1 MAQPSGAIQNLL
13 DRMTSSDK
21 DYRFMATNDLMGEL
35 QHDNIRMDDDSE
47 TKVTNQI
54 IGLLSDKNGEV
65 QNLAV
70 KCLGFLV
77 AKIKDSRRQ
86 LVIKSLCHMLRNESE
101 QIRDIA
107 SIALKTIVTEVP
119 FSQDMIIIV
128 DSDLSPN
135 LLEAIGNNKDVNVQ
149 LESLEILTE
158 LIIRVGSQVT
168 NWHDRIQAQ
177 LISLL
182 ESERSA
188 VRKRSMNALSNL
200 LACCS
205 DSLFAETITQITQLL
220 TSLSPRSSEEANS
233 RFESHSN
240 YCVAAKTLLQ
250 CLATIIRLAGHRS
263 NKEQLSQ
270 VMPVIHTF
278 CMINDDEIREYCIQ
292 AFEAY
297 IKRCPVIV
305 SGCLPD
311 IINVCLNNIS
321 HDPNY
326 NYEEEDDDDEAM
338 DMDGEDDAS
347 DSADDY
353 SDNDDLSWK
362 VRRASAKCL
371 EAIVLSRP
379 DLINDFFVTMTPVLV
394 SRFKEREDSVKVDII
409 QTFVSISK
417 QTRQL
422 AKEAKNSQV
431 LPVALVKLSEMIPF
445 IVAKS
450 SNLLRE
456 KAIKTR
462 QIVFQMFIEIMNTLP
477 NSLANHVDSLV
488 PGILYSLVDKNS
500 SSTMK
505 IDALVFVQELLKTH
519 EPPTFYPQVHV
530 LLPAVMTAVSD
541 PFYKIAAEALSLL
554 THLVRVIRQPDYG
567 PMPDFE
573 SVLSMIYSKTLERM
587 SKGDL
592 DIEIKE
598 RAISCMGQIIA
609 TFGDRM
615 ADQLPTALEMLHD
628 KLNNDATRLTA
639 VKALIK
645 IATSPVNMSLNSLFP
660 RAFTTVG
667 PFLRKNSR
675 PLKISTLILIE
686 NVVRRSIDLLDSES
700 AQSVILV
707 DVPNLINENDLY
719 VSQLAL
725 TMLTT
730 VVKTHKAFH
739 QIVPQHV
746 LPETLKLVRSPLLQ
760 GSALQATLQFLSTIV
775 RCSFPGLDHKAL
787 LNKLVEPIYNGMPVH
802 KQAYHSTAK
811 AVATIT
817 VGDDAKALATVSQ
830 LVEDSK
836 VHSKNDSIY
845 TLILLSIGEIGRTTD
860 LSQVPNLIEGI
871 LEAFNSSSED
881 VKSAGSFAL
890 GCVAVGNMSRFLPI
904 ILHEIESRNKRQYLI
919 LHSLREIISSGR
931 LEQLESIWS
940 LLMKHC
946 ECQEEGTRNVVSEC
960 LGKLALHQPADLLQ
974 RLLQNLRNDYRDKPL
989 ARSTIVAAIKFTITD
1004 QPQDIDHV
1012 LRQCIGEFLVTLQD
1026 ADINVRRVALIT
1038 FNSAAHH
1045 KPSLILDLL
1054 PKMLPLLYQE
1064 TLVKPELI
1072 REVEMGPF
1080 KHKVD
1085 DGLDSRKAA
1094 FECMYTLL
1102 DTCQNQLDMLEF
1114 LTYVENGLKDH
1125 YDIKMLTYLMLDR
1138 LAALCPAAVLQRM
1151 DRLIYPLEDVCRT
1164 KPKDN
1169 AVKQE
1174 HEKHDELRRSALR
1187 AFDALKS
1194 TPNADRHP
1202 VAVRFYEK
1210 LIKVD
1215 KELSELYSSIHR
1227 DNVATGDVV
1236 HRMDM
1241 SRN

>member
-21 DYRFMATNDLMGEL
+21 DYRFMATNDLIGEL
-35 QHDNIRMDDDSE
+35 QHDNIRLDDDSE
-47 TKVTNQI
+47 LRVTNQI
-54 IGLLSDKNGEV
+54 VGLLGDKNGEV

-70 KCLGFLV
+70 KCLGYLV
-77 AKIKDSRRQ
+77 SKVKDPRRQ
-86 LVIKSLCHMLRNESE
+86 LVIKSLCRMLRSGQE

-119 FSQDMIIIV
+119 FSQEMIIII
-128 DSDLSPN
+128 DSDLNPN
-135 LLEAIGNNKDVNVQ
+135 LLEAVGNNSDVNVQ
-149 LESLEILTE
+149 LESLDILSE
-158 LIIRVGSQVT
+158 LIIRVGSQIT
-168 NWHDRIQAQ
+168 NWHDRFQGQ
-177 LISLL
+177 LIQLL
-182 ESERSA
+182 ESDRSA

-205 DSLFAETITQITQLL
+205 DELFARTIAQLIELLGRITPK
-220 TSLSPRSSEEANS
+220 SLEEANTTYG
-233 RFESHSN
+233 SN
-240 YCVAAKTLLQ
+240 SSYCTAAKTLLQ
-250 CLATIIRLAGHRS
+250 CIASIIRQAGHRS
-263 NKEQLSQ
+263 TKEQLIQ
-270 VMPVIHTF
+270 VMPVIHKF
-278 CMINDDEIREYCIQ
+278 CLVDDDEIREYCIQ
-292 AFEAY
+292 MFEAY

-305 SGCLPD
+305 SNCLSD
-311 IINVCLNNIS
+311 IINVCLRLIS

-326 NYEEEDDDDEAM
+326 NYEEEDNDDDEAM
-338 DMDGEDDAS
+338 DMDGDEEAS
-347 DSADDY
+347 ESGDDY

-371 EAIVLSRP
+371 ETIVLARP
-379 DLINDFFVTMTPVLV
+379 DLINDFFVMMSPVLI
-394 SRFKEREDSVKVDII
+394 SRFKEREETVKADII
-409 QTFVSISK
+409 QTFVALTK

-422 AKEAKNSQV
+422 ARDSRDAQV
-431 LPVALVKLSEMIPF
+431 PPVALVKLNEMIPL

-456 KAIKTR
+456 KSIKTR
-462 QIVFQMFIEIMNTLP
+462 QILFQMFIEIMNTFP
-477 NSLANHVDSLV
+477 NALANHIDSLV

-505 IDALVFVQELLKTH
+505 IDALVFVQELFKTH
-519 EPPTFYPQVHV
+519 DPPKLYRQVHV
-530 LLPAVMTAVSD
+530 LLPAIITAVSD
-541 PFYKIAAEALSLL
+541 SFYKITAEALSLL
-554 THLVRVIRQPDYG
+554 TQLVRVIRMPNYE
-567 PMPDFE
+567 PMADFE
-573 SVLSMIYSKTLERM
+573 SVLSTIYSKTIERM
-587 SKGDL
+587 SKADL

-598 RAISCMGQIIA
+598 RAISCMGQIVA
-609 TFGDRM
+609 TFGDKM
-615 ADQLPTALEMLHD
+615 GDKLPIALDMIHD
-628 KLNNDATRLTA
+628 KLSNDATRLTA
-639 VKALIK
+639 VKAFIK
-645 IATSPVNMSLNSLFP
+645 VATSPVDMSLSSLFP
-660 RAFTTVG
+660 KAFKTIG

-686 NVVRRSIDLLDSES
+686 NVVRRSIDLLDNDS
-700 AQSVILV
+700 AQSFILM

-739 QIVPQHV
+739 EIVPQHV
-746 LPETLKLVRSPLLQ
+746 LPETLKLIRSPLLQ

-775 RCSFPGLDHKAL
+775 NSSFPGLDHKAL
-787 LNKLVEPIYNGMPVH
+787 LTKLVEPIYSGVPVH
-802 KQAYHSTAK
+802 KQAYYSTAK
-811 AVATIT
+811 AIAAIT
-817 VGDDAKALATVSQ
+817 VGDDTRSLMTVSQ
-830 LVEDSK
+830 FVEDSK
-836 VHSKNDSIY
+836 VHSTNDSIY
-845 TLILLSIGEIGRTTD
+845 TLILLSIGEIGKTTD
-860 LSQVPNLIEGI
+860 LSQVPNLVERI

-890 GCVAVGNMSRFLPI
+890 GCIAVGNMNMFLPI

-960 LGKLALHQPADLLQ
+960 LGKLTLHQPTELLK
-974 RLLQNLRNDYRDKPL
+974 RLLWSLRDQFRDKPL
-989 ARSTIVAAIKFTITD
+989 ARSTIVAAIKFTIKD
-1004 QPQDIDHV
+1004 QPHDVDHT
-1012 LRQCIGEFLVTLQD
+1012 LRQCIGEFLLALQD
-1026 ADINVRRVALIT
+1026 EDINVRRVALIT

-1045 KPSLILDLL
+1045 KPSLVMDLL
-1054 PKMLPLLYQE
+1054 PKILPLLYKE
-1064 TLVKPELI
+1064 TLVKSELI

-1102 DTCQNQLDMLEF
+1102 DTCQNQLDILEF

-1151 DRLIYPLEDVCRT
+1151 DRLIFPIETVCGT
-1164 KPKDN
+1164 KPKDT

-1174 HEKHDELRRSALR
+1174 HEKHDELKRSALR
-1187 AFDALKS
+1187 AFDALRS
-1194 TPNADRHP
+1194 IPNADRHP
-1202 VAVRFYEK
+1202 VIVKFYEK
-1210 LIKVD
+1210 VKVD
-1215 KELSELYSSIHR
+1215 GELSELYASIHR
-1227 DNVATGDVV
+1227 DSVV
-1236 HRMDM
+1236 PGIEMGRQ
-1241 SRN
+1241 